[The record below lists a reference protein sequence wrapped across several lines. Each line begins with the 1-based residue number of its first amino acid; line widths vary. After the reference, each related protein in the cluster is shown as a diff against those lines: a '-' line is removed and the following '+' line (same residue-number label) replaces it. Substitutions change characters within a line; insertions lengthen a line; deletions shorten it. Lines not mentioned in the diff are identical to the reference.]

1 MQSLGRFQLCLC
13 LDAPTQRFFG
23 EIIVARPHRPLGV
36 VLPLLDV
43 AVFLIDFFVRELLLH
58 KLVA

>member
-1 MQSLGRFQLCLC
+1 MISR
-13 LDAPTQRFFG
+13 AA
-23 EIIVARPHRPLGV
+23 IVARPHRPLGV